1 MIEIFNNI
9 EYTLKIANSQLF
21 LDYLALDLLD
31 YPSDYKFSDYLNI
44 FNIINKDKNIKK
56 FNNIKNKNNYLDL
69 VCNSSSFYSNVKLYY
84 NEQNLLAYFEFDC
97 DYYAFLINVDYIN
110 NFMVNK
116 YKNIPHFIN
125 ELEEY
130 IKTTSNT

>member
-9 EYTLKIANSQLF
+9 KYTLKIANSQLF

-31 YPSDYKFSDYLNI
+31 YPNDYKFSDYLNI

-56 FNNIKNKNNYLDL
+56 FNNIKSKNNYLDL
-69 VCNSSSFYSNVKLYY
+69 VYNSSSFYSNVKLYY

-97 DYYAFLINVDYIN
+97 NYYAFLINVNYIN

-130 IKTTSNT
+130 ISNTN

>member
-56 FNNIKNKNNYLDL
+56 FNNIKSKNNYLDL

-84 NEQNLLAYFEFDC
+84 NRQNLLAYFEFDC
-97 DYYAFLINVDYIN
+97 NYYAFLINVDYIN
-110 NFMVNK
+110 NFMINK
-116 YKNIPHFIN
+116 YKNIPHFISK
-125 ELEEY
+125 LEEY
-130 IKTTSNT
+130 ISNTN

>member
-44 FNIINKDKNIKK
+44 FNTINKDKNIKK
-56 FNNIKNKNNYLDL
+56 FNNIKSKNNYLDL

-97 DYYAFLINVDYIN
+97 NYYAFLINVNYIN

-130 IKTTSNT
+130 ISNTN